1 METGSFINEVWAHLG
16 NAYRYLTNF
25 EKTLGTLTVGAYIAS
40 FFTLLIFLSRVINL
54 RLTGSKWDYSIAQGL
69 IAASWI
75 FPMLYLPYQGTPYWL
90 TLLFGVTMW
99 LGSWILL
106 RNVGRS
112 RGPYAR
118 TAKPA
123 RSRKNSR

>member
-1 METGSFINEVWAHLG
+1 MESDSFINEVWTNLG
-16 NAYRYLTNF
+16 NAYHYLTNF
-25 EKTLGTLTVGAYIAS
+25 ERALGTWTVGAYIAS
-40 FFTLLIFLSRVINL
+40 FFTLLIFFSRVINL

-90 TLLFGVTMW
+90 ALLFGLTMW

-106 RNVGRS
+106 RNIGRS
-112 RGPYAR
+112 RSPYAKSAR
-118 TAKPA
+118 HARPRK
-123 RSRKNSR
+123 RSR

>member
-1 METGSFINEVWAHLG
+1 MESDSFINEVWAHLG
-16 NAYRYLTNF
+16 NTYHYLTNY
-25 EKTLGTLTVGAYIAS
+25 EKALGTWTVGAYIAS

-106 RNVGRS
+106 RNIGRS
-112 RGPYAR
+112 RGPYAKHTR
-118 TAKPA
+118 PK
-123 RSRKNSR
+123 KNSR